1 LLEMGSRRR
10 TWSHGVDVRRRTTNG
25 SGDRRAREVLMRRIC
40 IRYEDGRKVCF
51 APEPE
56 EEFFSQD
63 DAHRVVGMLHKG
75 TEVLEC
81 APHAIPWRPRWRGR
95 TIAQDNRLQH
105 MASCVVVRRSDKT
118 ETE

>member
-1 LLEMGSRRR
+1 MLEMGSRRR
-10 TWSHGVDVRRRTTNG
+10 TWSHGVDVMRRTTNG

-51 APEPE
+51 VPEAGE
-56 EEFFSQD
+56 EYFSQD

-81 APHAIPWRPRWRGR
+81 APHAIP
-95 TIAQDNRLQH
+95 
-105 MASCVVVRRSDKT
+105 
-118 ETE
+118 